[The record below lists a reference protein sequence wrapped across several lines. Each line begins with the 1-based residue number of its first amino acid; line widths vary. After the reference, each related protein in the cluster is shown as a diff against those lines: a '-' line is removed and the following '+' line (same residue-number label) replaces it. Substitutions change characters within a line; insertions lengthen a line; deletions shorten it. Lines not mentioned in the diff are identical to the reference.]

1 MLVYVYSG
9 IPVRGNTLEE
19 LRKSSFSNGADL
31 SRRERRKLEVR
42 NRILEAARALFDE
55 QGFASTTVAEVCE
68 RADVAHKT
76 FFNHFP
82 TKLDML
88 REIAHAGVE
97 ELMFDIEAIRRD
109 QPGTSARIQRFF
121 DTVADHISDA
131 GPANRELMVEIVHLI
146 SGDAAERSEQA
157 RRLLDALR
165 GIVEDGLA
173 LGDVTRRHDPVA
185 LTELILG
192 AYYVLIF
199 NYVNL
204 EDFPIRERSRAAAR
218 LVADALAPHSEERR
232 AEG

>member
-1 MLVYVYSG
+1 M
-9 IPVRGNTLEE
+9 EQ
-19 LRKSSFSNGADL
+19 LRKSSPPEGPDL

-42 NRILEAARALFDE
+42 TRILDAARALFEE
-55 QGFASTTVAEVCE
+55 QGFARTTVAEICE

-88 REIAHAGVE
+88 REIARTGVE
-97 ELMFDIEAIRRD
+97 ELVLEIEQIRRAESD
-109 QPGTSARIQRFF
+109 TAARIQRFF
-121 DTVADHISDA
+121 DTVAAHICEA
-131 GPANRELMVEIVHLI
+131 GPASRELLVELVHLI

-157 RRLLDALR
+157 QRLQAGLR

-173 LGDVTRRHDPVA
+173 LGDVTRRHDPVS

-199 NYVNL
+199 NYVNV

-218 LVADALAPHSEERR
+218 LVADALAPHPEETT
-232 AEG
+232 